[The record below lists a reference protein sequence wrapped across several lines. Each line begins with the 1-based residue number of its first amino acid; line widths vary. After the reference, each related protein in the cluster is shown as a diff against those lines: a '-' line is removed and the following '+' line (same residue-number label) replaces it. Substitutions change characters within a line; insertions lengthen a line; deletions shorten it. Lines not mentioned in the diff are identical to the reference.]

1 MIPVGQ
7 PIGGTLDFTRNR
19 RRSYDI
25 AIELT
30 SAPLPLPSSSED
42 DSGEEDKTDT
52 CSEDGSDLLSLDGD
66 STLDDEAKT
75 NKKHKKRAAKKRA
88 KKQLRRVEAAKNAGP
103 TQVSKNVVYLQDM
116 ICRYLWS
123 NRLHTYGHEY

>member
-52 CSEDGSDLLSLDGD
+52 YSEDGSDLLSLDGD

-75 NKKHKKRAAKKRA
+75 NKKQNKRAAKRA

-103 TQVSKNVVYLQDM
+103 THVSKNVVYLQDM